1 MSVSINE
8 ITKLQ
13 AVGTDWK
20 VEIEDGYVTLLHDGD
35 QLLESYALADVDAVI
50 ALLTA
55 ARERIAGHIRYVK
68 KVAA

>member
-1 MSVSINE
+1 MSVSIYE
-8 ITKLQ
+8 TTKLH
-13 AVGTDWK
+13 AEGTDF
-20 VEIEDGYVTLLHDGD
+20 VAEIDDGYVTLLHDGD

-55 ARERIAGHIRYVK
+55 ARERISGHIRYVK